1 MKAVHCR
8 ITIKRIS
15 KMAKLKSKN
24 KLKAIDLFSG
34 IGGIRIGF
42 ESAGFETIF
51 ANDSDKKAA
60 ETYRINFGNID
71 EADLLEVIKKKGM
84 EGIPKRFDILLG
96 GFPCQPFS
104 IAGYR
109 RGFADEK
116 RGNLLFGVIKILKA
130 RKPRAI
136 FLENVK
142 HLEKH
147 DDEKTFKRI
156 QEELR
161 EAGYHVKPEV
171 LNSMTHG
178 NVPQNRERIYI
189 VGFRSLRT
197 LMKFHFPSDIPLTK
211 TIAGILDK
219 NASENYYYSDRYE
232 TIYPKLKKEVCRRD
246 RFYQYRRIYV
256 RENKNGV
263 CPTLTASM
271 GQGGHNVP
279 IIRDSKGIRK
289 LTPRECA
296 RLQGFPES
304 YVFPK
309 TQADAHLYK
318 QIGNSVTV
326 PVIARIAENIRIALE
341 S

>member
-1 MKAVHCR
+1 
-8 ITIKRIS
+8 
-15 KMAKLKSKN
+15 MAQKKLR
-24 KLKAIDLFSG
+24 AIDLFAG

-42 ESAGFETIF
+42 EAAGFEIAYSNDF
-51 ANDSDKKAA
+51 DANAA
-60 ETYRINFGNID
+60 ETYRLNFGEID
-71 EADLLEVIKKKGM
+71 GSRIQDVTAERGM
-84 EGIPKRFDILLG
+84 KRIPKKFDILLG

-104 IAGYR
+104 VAGSKK
-109 RGFADEK
+109 GFSDAN
-116 RGNLLFGVIKILKA
+116 RGNLLFNVIEILKK
-130 RKPRAI
+130 RKPKAV

-142 HLEKH
+142 HLKNH

-161 EAGYHVKPEV
+161 SAGYDMKAEI

-178 NVPQNRERIYI
+178 NVPQTRERIYI
-189 VGFRSLRT
+189 VAFRSPRT
-197 LMKFHFPSDIPLTK
+197 LMKFRFPDKIPLTK
-211 TIAGILDK
+211 KMPHLLETNVGDA
-219 NASENYYYSDRYE
+219 YYYDERYPE
-232 TIYPKLKKEVCRRD
+232 IYSRLKRD
-246 RFYQYRRIYV
+246 VRNRDSFYQYRRIYV
-256 RENKNGV
+256 RELKNGMA
-263 CPTLTASM
+263 PTLTASM

-304 YVFPK
+304 FAFPK
-309 TQADAHLYK
+309 SQAQSHLYK